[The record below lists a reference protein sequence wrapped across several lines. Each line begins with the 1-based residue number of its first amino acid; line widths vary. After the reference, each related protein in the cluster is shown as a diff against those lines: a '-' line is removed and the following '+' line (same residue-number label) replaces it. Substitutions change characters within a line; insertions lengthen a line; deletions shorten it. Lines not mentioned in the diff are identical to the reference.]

1 MRLRGFGFRESGREF
16 DDRRPTTDGPE
27 NSVRHPPSA
36 VGLVIMSLLGRIV
49 KRVMIAPRVKKLT
62 WEQLC
67 SGAAATR
74 ERFEALIA
82 DETEES
88 ASVAARGAM
97 SVKDTLVHLAV
108 ANRAIAGR
116 LDALRTGRTLN
127 GEIPDLFP
135 GSDGRSLEDVRGEFS
150 ESWRVLENSASRKV
164 TSSDMT
170 PHPFFGPMSAAEWVA
185 LIAVHHEYHI
195 RRVDRVKQSEEY
207 RRVRGAGW

>member
-1 MRLRGFGFRESGREF
+1 
-16 DDRRPTTDGPE
+16 
-27 NSVRHPPSA
+27 
-36 VGLVIMSLLGRIV
+36 MSLIGRIV
-49 KRVMIAPRVKKLT
+49 KRVMIAPRVKRLT

-116 LDALRTGRTLN
+116 LDALRTGRKVDGDT
-127 GEIPDLFP
+127 PDLFP
-135 GSDGRSLEDVRGEFS
+135 GAEGKSLEEVRCDFS
-150 ESWRVLENSASRKV
+150 ESWRVLADSASRKV
-164 TSSDMT
+164 TSSELT

-185 LIAVHHEYHI
+185 LVAVHHEYHI

-207 RRVRGAGW
+207 RSVRGAGW